1 LSATLTTPG
10 APDAASL
17 YESLE
22 LDVPE
27 DIDVAELGQRL
38 SAPGAG
44 VLRAKGILNGVA
56 LHVVGRR
63 FEIDAAPVGS
73 TSGKLVVIGL
83 RARLD
88 RRAVQDAIQPR
99 LSTSLRSA

>member
-1 LSATLTTPG
+1 M
-10 APDAASL
+10 
-17 YESLE
+17 
-22 LDVPE
+22 
-27 DIDVAELGQRL
+27 RL
-38 SAPGAG
+38 SAPGTG
-44 VLRAKGILNGVA
+44 VLRAKGILNEVA
-56 LHVVGRR
+56 LHVVCRR